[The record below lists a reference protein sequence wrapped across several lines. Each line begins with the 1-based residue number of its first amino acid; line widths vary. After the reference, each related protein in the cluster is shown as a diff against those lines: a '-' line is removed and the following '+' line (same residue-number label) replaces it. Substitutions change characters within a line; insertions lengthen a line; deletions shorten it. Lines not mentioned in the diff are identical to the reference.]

1 MSITSFTSILLSLES
16 DNVVF
21 SRLNTTKWQ
30 ALLPLSNGTEKKEE
44 EEEEGKHD
52 KEDDSHPALRHY
64 LSLQRLNRQQQSLVI
79 MNTIVQE
86 V

>member
-21 SRLNTTKWQ
+21 IRLNTAKWQ
-30 ALLPLSNGTEKKEE
+30 TLLPLSNGTEKKE